1 MFLFFCFLFVCFIGV
16 GLFFSVFRYVVIC
29 VAIVLFVCLFDG
41 RLLYLENNVGKF
53 LKKLVLR
60 RWGSVTRSF
69 GFIYL
74 FMLLL
79 ENSDEYRYHRCVL
92 NDDVTMVFVPTLF
105 CKVLGEA

>member
-41 RLLYLENNVGKF
+41 RLLYLENKRI
-53 LKKLVLR
+53 LAKLVLR

-69 GFIYL
+69 GFISL
-74 FMLLL
+74 CCCWKTAT
-79 ENSDEYRYHRCVL
+79 NTVII
-92 NDDVTMVFVPTLF
+92 DVFLMMT
-105 CKVLGEA
+105 

>member
-1 MFLFFCFLFVCFIGV
+1 MPCLVFVLFWYVSFFLFFVRLFYLYSFV
-16 GLFFSVFRYVVIC
+16 FSVFRYVVIC

-74 FMLLL
+74 CCCWKIAT
-79 ENSDEYRYHRCVL
+79 NTVII
-92 NDDVTMVFVPTLF
+92 DVFLMMT
-105 CKVLGEA
+105 

>member
-1 MFLFFCFLFVCFIGV
+1 MFLSFCFLFVCFIGV

-74 FMLLL
+74 CCCWKIAT
-79 ENSDEYRYHRCVL
+79 NTVII
-92 NDDVTMVFVPTLF
+92 DVFLMMT
-105 CKVLGEA
+105 